1 MKKAALGFVV
11 LAHDQPDNVARLIDR
26 LTAQGGVVALHWD
39 RRHPVDMV
47 AQLKKELPA
56 SQAAR
61 VLAAERV
68 EVHWGLWSVVQAT
81 LNGLQ
86 AIQSSGQ
93 AVDYV
98 TLLSGHDYPLR
109 PLRQLQDFLQS
120 NPGLEH
126 IECVDHE
133 KERWVTDGLH
143 DERWQYRH
151 YISWG
156 THPKLFD
163 KSWHLQ
169 RALGL
174 KVRKPRGL
182 QPHFGSQWWTLSWPT
197 LEKVLAASREPQ
209 VRKFFRRTWVP
220 DEMFFQ
226 TLVAKFVSPAR
237 ITGQNLNFYHFSKQ
251 GTPLVLHRDH
261 LSFLRSQPHF
271 FARKISPRAKI
282 LRDDLDTLAHTRLDL
297 PPPVLPLKKHLGP
310 YEQFQALPY
319 RGLPNRRVIGRQV
332 DLWWGDMEY
341 NRRPY
346 IAILA
351 PHNVDLTSIY
361 QNFASQAGLVCFGD
375 LFHNEHIYYG
385 AYAAELP
392 LYRSTSPKVRD
403 LKRPNFLF
411 DIIQS
416 HPGQQVVFSIRL
428 PCNTEMSQMVMVD
441 PHCSLFIVANE
452 RNFYEAKDG
461 GQLLWEHAFNNM
473 ILSDHYWQA
482 VKHGKTPILL
492 GTSGDRP
499 PQLGYGLPPLTTM
512 MAAQSSSP
520 ATSTNHGNGQHAED
534 GSQAFSPPPDESA
547 AAEHQRTATHL
558 ASGLP
563 S

>member
-1 MKKAALGFVV
+1 MKKATLGFVV

-39 RRHPVDMV
+39 QRHPVDLV
-47 AQLKKELPA
+47 AELKKKLPA
-56 SQAAR
+56 DQAAR

-86 AIQSSGQ
+86 AIQSPGQ

-109 PLRQLQDFLQS
+109 PLCQLQDFLQA
-120 NPGLEH
+120 NAGLEH

-163 KSWHLQ
+163 KCWHLQ

-182 QPHFGSQWWTLSWPT
+182 QPHFGSQWWTLSWST
-197 LEKVLAASREPQ
+197 LEKVLAASRDPQ
-209 VRKFFRRTWVP
+209 VRRFFRRTWVP

-226 TLVAKFVSPAR
+226 TMVAKFVPPAQ

-251 GTPLVLHRDH
+251 GTPLVFHRDH

-271 FARKISPRAKI
+271 FARKISPRAKG
-282 LRDDLDTLAHTRLDL
+282 LRDDLDTLARTRLDL
-297 PPPVLPLKKHLGP
+297 PPPTLPLKKHLGP
-310 YEQFQALPY
+310 YEHFQALQY
-319 RGLPNRRVIGRQV
+319 RGIPNRRVLGHQS
-332 DLWWGDMEY
+332 DLWWGDMEC
-341 NRRPY
+341 NKRPY
-346 IAILA
+346 IVILA
-351 PHNVDLTSIY
+351 PHEVDLTRIY
-361 QNFASQAGLVCFGD
+361 RHFAAQAGVVCFGD
-375 LFHNEHIYYG
+375 LFHPEHIDYG
-385 AYAAELP
+385 AHAAELP
-392 LYRSTSPKVRD
+392 LYRSKAPLLRD
-403 LKRPNFLF
+403 LKKPNFLF

-416 HPGQQVVFSIRL
+416 HPDRRVAFSIRV
-428 PCNTEMSQMVMVD
+428 PCHTEMPQLAVSD
-441 PHCSLFIVANE
+441 PLCSLFFVMDQKP
-452 RNFYEAKDG
+452 FYEAKG
-461 GQLLWEHAFNNM
+461 SRRLLWEHAFDDM
-473 ILSDHYWQA
+473 VMSDLYWQA
-482 VKHGKTPILL
+482 AKNGNVPVVIDS
-492 GTSGDRP
+492 SGHRVEQVVDAH
-499 PQLGYGLPPLTTM
+499 PL
-512 MAAQSSSP
+512 P
-520 ATSTNHGNGQHAED
+520 ATGSAERPSDMMSAAHSNGQHAED
-534 GSQAFSPPPDESA
+534 GRPASSPPDESA

>member
-11 LAHDQPDNVARLIDR
+11 LAHDHPDNVARLIDR

-39 RRHPVDMV
+39 RRHPADLV

-109 PLRQLQDFLQS
+109 PLRQLQDFLQA
-120 NPGLEH
+120 NPGFEH

-163 KSWHLQ
+163 KCWHLQ
-169 RALGL
+169 RALGI

-209 VRKFFRRTWVP
+209 LRRFFRRTWVP

-226 TLVAKFVSPAR
+226 TMVAKFVSPAR
-237 ITGQNLNFYHFSKQ
+237 ITCHNLNFYHFSKQ
-251 GTPLVLHRDH
+251 GIPLVLHRDH

-310 YEQFQALPY
+310 YEQFQALQY
-319 RGLPNRRVIGRQV
+319 RGLPNRRVIGRQI
-332 DLWWGDMEY
+332 DFRLGDMEQ
-341 NRRPY
+341 NKRPY

-351 PHNVDLTSIY
+351 SHEVNLTPVYNYLAAHANV
-361 QNFASQAGLVCFGD
+361 VCFGD
-375 LFHNEHIYYG
+375 LFNPDRIYYG
-385 AYAAELP
+385 PHASGHPLYAA
-392 LYRSTSPKVRD
+392 SATQQRD

-411 DIIQS
+411 DILTS
-416 HPGQQVVFSIRL
+416 HPSRLVAFSLRV
-428 PCNTEMSQMVMVD
+428 PCNSEMSQIVMID
-441 PHCSLFIVANE
+441 PHCSVFVVANDS
-452 RNFYEAKDG
+452 NFYEANDS

-473 ILSDHYWQA
+473 VLSDLYWQA
-482 VKHGKTPILL
+482 IKHGKTPILL
-492 GTSGDRP
+492 STSGDRP
-499 PQLGYGLPPLTTM
+499 PQLGYALPPLTAM
-512 MAAQSSSP
+512 MAAQSSP
-520 ATSTNHGNGQHAED
+520 ATSTSHGNGQHAEVD
-534 GSQAFSPPPDESA
+534 NQPASPPDESA